1 MKRFI
6 YLLIGLFLCIF
17 ANAQIERTI
26 DGITLG
32 VSTRQDVLNHI
43 KTLKL
48 PYEEIGDDIFYIGD
62 VTYAN
67 VNWYG
72 MNYHFYKNVVSIIS
86 FVKWAKPSYT
96 EDDLKKEYE
105 NIGARY
111 FLNLY
116 HGFLHS
122 SNSIHVLDHKTAA
135 EARVSSNR
143 VPMYLRLHFY
153 DLNSK
158 DNRYKFGNIW

>member
-48 PYEEIGDDIFYIGD
+48 PYEEKGDDISYIGD

-67 VNWYG
+67 INWYG
-72 MNYHFYKNVVSIIS
+72 MNYHFYKNVVSKITFS
-86 FVKWAKPSYT
+86 KWVKPSCT
-96 EDDLKKEYE
+96 EDDLKEEYE
-105 NIGARY
+105 NIGNRY
-111 FLNLY
+111 FLNNY
-116 HGFLHS
+116 HGFSHS
-122 SNSIHVLDHKTAA
+122 SDCIHVLDHQTAA
-135 EARVSSNR
+135 EARVSTNR
-143 VPMYLRLHFY
+143 IPMFLRLHFY
-153 DLNSK
+153 DLNSR
-158 DNRYKFGNIW
+158 DNRFRFGNIW